1 MSDAQILADDMQT
14 NRTVMKARLGKIFP
28 DWNVQ
33 LCDSAEDL
41 LQQDLSNTKCL
52 IIDDY
57 FGVGK
62 MTGMKQLIRNEY
74 GYDMAIVLWS
84 SDDIDDNLGAD
95 FIWPKTVSNETISE
109 DLEVNLLL
117 PFNSSTS
124 VFVSCSLTHRTWFEW
139 AESTARILMAS
150 D

>member
-1 MSDAQILADDMQT
+1 MSDAQILVADDIQS
-14 NRTVMKARLGKIFP
+14 NRNVMKARLGRVFP

-41 LQQDLSNTKCL
+41 LQQDLSNTRCL

-62 MTGMKQLIRNEY
+62 MTGIEAVQLIRNKY

-84 SDDIDDNLGAD
+84 ADDIDDNPGAD
-95 FIWPKTVSNETISE
+95 FIWPKTVSYETISE

-124 VFVSCSLTHRTWFEW
+124 
-139 AESTARILMAS
+139 A
-150 D
+150 